1 MLLYTFGNYID
12 EEEVK
17 KGKVERNLK
26 YRRQQAQLHYAS
38 ENWATDRG
46 LGSSLRYERTGGR
59 MRRKTALTI
68 GAEKGNILN
77 FVLNR
82 KDDADSHGKAV

>member
-1 MLLYTFGNYID
+1 
-12 EEEVK
+12 
-17 KGKVERNLK
+17 
-26 YRRQQAQLHYAS
+26 
-38 ENWATDRG
+38 
-46 LGSSLRYERTGGR
+46 
-59 MRRKTALTI
+59 LTI